1 MFGIENYG
9 IFLLS
14 GILLNLTPGS
24 DTIYILGRSMGQ
36 GKKAGIISALGIS
49 TGAIIHTLMVALG
62 LSVILAKSAIAFN
75 FIKYLGAGYL
85 IYLGIKTLAYKK
97 EIVVES
103 GEDKKVGLKKVYFE
117 GIITNLLNPKVA
129 LFFLAFLPQ
138 FINPYND
145 YGAIPFLL
153 LGFTFITTGTIW
165 CVLLAVFSSYM
176 TNKIRQEKKIS
187 ILLNKIT
194 GIIFVG
200 LGLNLLR
207 AKMSN

>member
-36 GKKAGIISALGIS
+36 GKKAGVISALGIS
-49 TGAIIHTLMVALG
+49 SGALIHTLMVALG

-85 IYLGIKTLAYKK
+85 IYLGIKTLVYKK

-103 GEDKKVGLKKVYFE
+103 GEDKKASLKKVYFE
-117 GIITNLLNPKVA
+117 GIITNLFNPKVA

-138 FINPYND
+138 FINPLNN

-176 TNKIRQEKKIS
+176 TNKIRREKKIS
-187 ILLNKIT
+187 ILLNKLT